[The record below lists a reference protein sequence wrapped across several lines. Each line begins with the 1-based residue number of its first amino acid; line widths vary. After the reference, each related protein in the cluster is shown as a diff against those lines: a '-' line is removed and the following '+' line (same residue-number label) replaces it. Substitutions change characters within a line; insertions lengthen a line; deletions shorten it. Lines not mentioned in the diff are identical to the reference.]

1 MESVEALTSEEDSIP
16 PVKRRRPSIP
26 TPAVTLQPP
35 LLKQIETSPEE
46 ASNGSKETRLLK
58 SPSLKATLS
67 ERALN
72 LLKKGCL
79 PLFPPSRRDWG
90 EEEVTLTV
98 GNSSITWSPKDW
110 ESLTPDRRLLS
121 WEFCAMSI
129 QQSMDPTAAT
139 VIERTDL
146 LDKFNFLALP
156 GTIEKPV
163 KMNNQIKRKTRYYIS
178 EQLKYMVQDNTGDE
192 TWLHIMFILLIVK
205 IRRILKLRWGECNTT
220 VELLFIAYQF

>member
-1 MESVEALTSEEDSIP
+1 
-16 PVKRRRPSIP
+16 
-26 TPAVTLQPP
+26 
-35 LLKQIETSPEE
+35 
-46 ASNGSKETRLLK
+46 
-58 SPSLKATLS
+58 
-67 ERALN
+67 
-72 LLKKGCL
+72 
-79 PLFPPSRRDWG
+79 
-90 EEEVTLTV
+90 
-98 GNSSITWSPKDW
+98 
-110 ESLTPDRRLLS
+110 
-121 WEFCAMSI
+121 MSI

-139 VIERTDL
+139 MIERTDL

-178 EQLKYMVQDNTGDE
+178 EQLKYMVQDNTGGE